1 MYIKIYMKKNVLKKI
16 ETDDTGEKRG
26 MNCVGLC
33 GYYCDI
39 RGERV
44 KNRERAKRCKDAEVH
59 KGATDT
65 DDR

>member
-1 MYIKIYMKKNVLKKI
+1 MKKTIVIEI
-16 ETDDTGEKRG
+16 ETDDTGEKCDTG
-26 MNCVGLC
+26 CIGLC

-39 RGERV
+39 FGERV
-44 KNRERAKRCKDAEVH
+44 ENRKRTKRCKDAEVH